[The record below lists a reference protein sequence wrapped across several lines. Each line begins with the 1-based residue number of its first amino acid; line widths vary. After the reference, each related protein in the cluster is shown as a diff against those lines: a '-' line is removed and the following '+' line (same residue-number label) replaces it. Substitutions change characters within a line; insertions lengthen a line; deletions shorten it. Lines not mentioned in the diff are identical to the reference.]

1 MTNKKLTEEQQSQ
14 KQLEKYAT
22 QPNYGGKLWKAF
34 VADNKAAEAELK
46 KSVPTKNFDMDKHVI
61 ETLNKFEKPTYPT
74 QATPEA
80 VGKLAESLERHRQ
93 QTGEMSTWDVMK
105 ATAKTPQEKKEIRD
119 IIKEDYK
126 KHGAKNMADSDLRW
140 IGKAKSQQSIKDF
153 KIDAGGISNSINN
166 FLRTTRQNVPVA
178 PPEKQ
183 RDPDLNLGLGSILG
197 ETYDS

>member
-1 MTNKKLTEEQQSQ
+1 MNNKKLTEEQQSQ

-22 QPNYGGKLWKAF
+22 QPNYGGKLWNAF

-61 ETLNKFEKPTYPT
+61 ETLNKFEKSTYPT

-93 QTGEMSTWDVMK
+93 QTGEMSTWNVMK

-126 KHGAKNMADSDLRW
+126 KRGAKDMADADLKW

-153 KIDAGGISNSINN
+153 KIDADGISSSINN
-166 FLRTTRQNVPVA
+166 FIRTTKQNVPVA
-178 PPEKQ
+178 PPKN
-183 RDPDLNLGLGSILG
+183 NLIQ
-197 ETYDS
+197 T